1 MSDQPHATDSP
12 VLCVYI
18 AEHCPICAD
27 ARELAA
33 AIRRDYPGVALFEVL
48 VGAATQPVPPQLFA
62 TPTWF
67 LNDVLWSLGNPSAQQ
82 VAQALGT
89 AFASPTMERHVKTDE
104 KSASPQPAEKMRYLS
119 ELTVFQDLSPREIE
133 EINRV
138 TTMSQVAKGRVFY
151 RPEEP
156 GEVLFILKEGRV
168 QLYRISPEGKKLV
181 ISTLGPHTL
190 FGEMALLGTKMHN
203 TFAEAIE
210 DCLICVMS
218 RTDLERL
225 ILSKPQVAVRILEV
239 TGKRLRE
246 AEERLENMAFKGIPA
261 RLASLLLRLAEEQA
275 SADIVGLTHQDL
287 AESVGT
293 YRETATQVLNDLK
306 SDGLIDIGR
315 KRISILNRERLIEVA
330 DS

>member
-1 MSDQPHATDSP
+1 VPHARS
-12 VLCVYI
+12 L
-18 AEHCPICAD
+18 AEMPI
-27 ARELAA
+27 ESNE
-33 AIRRDYPGVALFEVL
+33 I
-48 VGAATQPVPPQLFA
+48 
-62 TPTWF
+62 
-67 LNDVLWSLGNPSAQQ
+67 WSNIMS
-82 VAQALGT
+82 
-89 AFASPTMERHVKTDE
+89 SDDRNN
-104 KSASPQPAEKMRYLS
+104 SPQPAEKMRYLS
-119 ELTVFQDLSPREIE
+119 ELAVFQDLSSREME
-133 EINRV
+133 GLNRI
-138 TTMSQVAKGRVFY
+138 TTMSTVTRGRVFY

-181 ISTLGPHTL
+181 ITTLGPHTL

-203 TFAEAIE
+203 TFAEAME

-225 ILSKPQVAVRILEV
+225 ILSKPQVALRILEI

-275 SADIVGLTHQDL
+275 SDEITGLTHQDL

-306 SDGLIDIGR
+306 GQGYIEIGR
-315 KRISILNRERLIEVA
+315 KRIVVLDEDGLLDVA
-330 DS
+330 EA

>member
-1 MSDQPHATDSP
+1 MK
-12 VLCVYI
+12 
-18 AEHCPICAD
+18 AD
-27 ARELAA
+27 
-33 AIRRDYPGVALFEVL
+33 
-48 VGAATQPVPPQLFA
+48 
-62 TPTWF
+62 
-67 LNDVLWSLGNPSAQQ
+67 
-82 VAQALGT
+82 
-89 AFASPTMERHVKTDE
+89 ERTLM
-104 KSASPQPAEKMRYLS
+104 QPAEKMRYLS
-119 ELTVFQDLSPREIE
+119 ELAVFQDLSPREME
-133 EINRV
+133 ELNRI
-138 TTMSQVAKGRVFY
+138 TTMSTVTKGRVFY

-181 ISTLGPHTL
+181 ITTLGPHTL

-225 ILSKPQVAVRILEV
+225 ILNKPQVALRILDI

-261 RLASLLLRLAEEQA
+261 RLASLLLRLAAEQA
-275 SADIVGLTHQDL
+275 SETITGLTHQDL

-306 SDGLIDIGR
+306 TEGLIEIGR
-315 KRISILNRERLIEVA
+315 KRITILEREGLELVA
-330 DS
+330 ES

>member
-1 MSDQPHATDSP
+1 LNAKSDDRTA
-12 VLCVYI
+12 
-18 AEHCPICAD
+18 
-27 ARELAA
+27 
-33 AIRRDYPGVALFEVL
+33 VA
-48 VGAATQPVPPQLFA
+48 
-62 TPTWF
+62 
-67 LNDVLWSLGNPSAQQ
+67 
-82 VAQALGT
+82 
-89 AFASPTMERHVKTDE
+89 
-104 KSASPQPAEKMRYLS
+104 QPAEKLRYLS
-119 ELTVFQDLSPREIE
+119 ELTVFQDLSPREMQE
-133 EINRV
+133 LNRII
-138 TTMSQVAKGRVFY
+138 TMSTVPRGRVFY

-181 ISTLGPHTL
+181 ITTLGPHTL

-203 TFAEAIE
+203 TFAEAID

-225 ILSKPQVAVRILEV
+225 ILNKPQVALRILEV

-261 RLASLLLRLAEEQA
+261 RLASLLLRLAEEQGN
-275 SADIVGLTHQDL
+275 DEIVGLTHQDL

-306 SDGLIDIGR
+306 SQGLIEIGR
-315 KRISILNRERLIEVA
+315 KRIKVLDSVRLSEIAE
-330 DS
+330 S